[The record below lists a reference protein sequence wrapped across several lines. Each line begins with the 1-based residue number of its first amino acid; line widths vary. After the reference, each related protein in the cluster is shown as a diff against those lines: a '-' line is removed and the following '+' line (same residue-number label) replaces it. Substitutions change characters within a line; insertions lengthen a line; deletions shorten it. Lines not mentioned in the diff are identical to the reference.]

1 MNTFELY
8 FRLGLDH
15 ITDLGGYDHMLYL
28 LALITAVS
36 IRDWKKLLIVITAFT
51 VGHSITLAL
60 VSLEVLTVSSAWVEF
75 LIPVTIFLTAIVGML
90 TKSTNVKGVYVL
102 TVLFGLI
109 HGMGFSG
116 YFRSILMNDESIA
129 LPLLYFNIGVE
140 VGQIIFVLI
149 AVLAIVL
156 ITRMAG
162 VREQIWKT
170 FVSGGIIALS
180 IQMIFENK
188 IW

>member
-1 MNTFELY
+1 MGTFELY

-60 VSLEVLTVSSAWVEF
+60 VSLNVLQVSSSWVEF
-75 LIPVTIFLTAIVGML
+75 LIPVTIFITALVGLLTR
-90 TKSTNVKGVYVL
+90 STRLSGIYVM
-102 TVLFGLI
+102 TVIFGLI

-116 YFRSILMNDESIA
+116 YFRSILASDENIA
-129 LPLLYFNIGVE
+129 LPLLYFNLGVE
-140 VGQIIFVLI
+140 AGQIIFVAI
-149 AVLAIVL
+149 AIAFIAIV
-156 ITRMAG
+156 TRIAG
-162 VREQIWKT
+162 VREQSWKT
-170 FVSGGIIALS
+170 FISGAIIALS

>member
-1 MNTFELY
+1 MGTFELY

-60 VSLEVLTVSSAWVEF
+60 VSLNVLQVSSAWVEF
-75 LIPVTIFLTAIVGML
+75 LIPVTIFITAVVGLL
-90 TKSTNVKGVYVL
+90 TKSTRLSGIYVM
-102 TVLFGLI
+102 TVIFGLI

-116 YFRSILMNDESIA
+116 YFRSILASDEHIA
-129 LPLLYFNIGVE
+129 LPLLYFNLGVE
-140 VGQIIFVLI
+140 AGQIIFVVIAIALI
-149 AVLAIVL
+149 ALFTRLAGI
-156 ITRMAG
+156 
-162 VREQIWKT
+162 REQSWKT
-170 FVSGGIIALS
+170 FISGAIIALS
-180 IQMIFENK
+180 LQMIFENK